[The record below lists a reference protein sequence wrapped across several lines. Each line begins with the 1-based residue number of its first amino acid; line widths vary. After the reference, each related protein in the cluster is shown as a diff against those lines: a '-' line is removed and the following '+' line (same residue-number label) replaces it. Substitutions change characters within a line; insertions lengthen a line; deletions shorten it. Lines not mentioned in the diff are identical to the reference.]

1 MRTYHVVI
9 VAAIVMAVICNAALP
24 ASAVDFGASITGAY
38 SGTANGGDH
47 GKPGH
52 DGKKIMDGYKLGI
65 NLMADT
71 ILDKNQLMNLR
82 ITVGYMNG
90 MLSGPGPRNIN
101 FFSTH
106 SLNSILWTNTL
117 GFGIIKKENLRF
129 WVGPQLAMSVDF
141 QKGGMGFPPR
151 GRNRDGFHTSMFG
164 YLGVVTGVNYSP
176 VKNVFLTAEIGL
188 RGGCGGSL
196 ETTKLKMKKIEPF
209 VNLGFLYRVDTG
221 RKSAVE

>member
-1 MRTYHVVI
+1 MRTYHAVLG
-9 VAAIVMAVICNAALP
+9 AAIAMAAICNAALP

-47 GKPGH
+47 GRPGH
-52 DGKKIMDGYKLGI
+52 DGKKIVDGYKLGI
-65 NLMADT
+65 HLMADT

-101 FFSTH
+101 FFSRH
-106 SLNSILWTNTL
+106 SLNSVLWTNTL
-117 GFGIIKKENLRF
+117 GFGIIKKENLRL

-141 QKGGMGFPPR
+141 QNGGRGFHPF
-151 GRNRDGFHTSMFG
+151 GRNADGFHTSMFG

-176 VKNVFLTAEIGL
+176 VKNIFLTGEIGF
-188 RGGCGGSL
+188 RGGFGGSL
-196 ETTKLKMKKIEPF
+196 ERTKMHMKKIEPF
-209 VNLGFLYRVDTG
+209 INIGVLYRVDTG
-221 RKSAVE
+221 EKSAVE